1 MALQAGGN
9 VQGVLALEADEV
21 AMVDSKAERKPR
33 PASPTSEPRWVQWL
47 LIAAALAFLL
57 SFLLLP
63 LVLVF
68 SEALRGGV
76 GAFIEAVREPDA
88 LAAIRLTLLVTAIVL
103 PLNLAFGVAAA
114 WAISKHEF
122 PGKRWLV
129 TLIDLPFAVSPVVA
143 GLLFILI
150 FGAHGWAYPLIDEG
164 WTTSL
169 PLLGQ
174 VHLQLPRIVFA
185 LPGIVLATVFVTF
198 PFIARELM
206 PLMEQ
211 QGTDEELAA
220 LSLGA
225 SGWQTFW
232 RVTLP
237 NIRWGLLYGV
247 LLCGARAM
255 GEFGAVSVVSGHIRG
270 RTNTLPLHVEILY
283 NEYAYSA
290 AFAAASLLALSALVT
305 LVLKTWLEWR
315 HGESLAANH
324 RH

>member
-1 MALQAGGN
+1 MGDAISA
-9 VQGVLALEADEV
+9 VIAIPPESSAVEAPV
-21 AMVDSKAERKPR
+21 R
-33 PASPTSEPRWVQWL
+33 PVRRHAATTEPVWVQVL
-47 LIAAALAFLL
+47 LVLGALGFLL

-63 LVLVF
+63 LALVF
-68 SEALRGGV
+68 VEALRGGWA
-76 GAFIEAVREPDA
+76 AFAAAVTETDA
-88 LAAIRLTLLVTAIVL
+88 LAAVQLTLLVTAIVV

-114 WAISKHEF
+114 WAVSKHEF
-122 PGKRWLV
+122 RGKRWLV

-143 GLLFILI
+143 GLIYVLI
-150 FGAHGWAYPLIDEG
+150 FGAQGWAYSLIDEG
-164 WTTSL
+164 WRFTL
-169 PLLGQ
+169 PLLGEL
-174 VHLQLPRIVFA
+174 HLQLPKIIFA
-185 LPGIVLATVFVTF
+185 LPGIVLATIFVTF

-237 NIRWGLLYGV
+237 NIRWALLYGV
-247 LLCGARAM
+247 LLCSARAL

-290 AFAAASLLALSALVT
+290 AFAAASLLALTALVT

-315 HGESLAANH
+315 HGEALAANH

>member
-1 MALQAGGN
+1 MGDTLGA
-9 VQGVLALEADEV
+9 VLA
-21 AMVDSKAERKPR
+21 VDAGERVVHSARDRSPAR
-33 PASPTSEPRWVQWL
+33 PASPTTEPRWVQVS
-47 LIAAALAFLL
+47 LIVLALAFLL

-63 LVLVF
+63 LLLVF
-68 SEALRGGV
+68 TEALRGGV
-76 GAFIEAVREPDA
+76 DAFVVAVTEPDA

-103 PLNLAFGVAAA
+103 PLNLVFGVAAA
-114 WAISKHEF
+114 WAVTKHEF
-122 PGKRWLV
+122 FGKRWLV

-143 GLLFILI
+143 GLVFVLI
-150 FGAHGWAYPLIDEG
+150 FGAQGWVYPLIDEG
-164 WTTSL
+164 WRFTL
-169 PLLGQ
+169 PLWGEI
-174 VHLQLPRIVFA
+174 HLQLPKIIFA
-185 LPGIVLATVFVTF
+185 LPGIVLATIFVTF

-211 QGTDEELAA
+211 QGVDEELAA
-220 LSLGA
+220 MSLGA

-237 NIRWGLLYGV
+237 NIRWALLYGV